1 MARTFVWPA
10 EHMWQSYW
18 EVRPRNL
25 RCCRLTFSKPLVTG
39 LDARERTDKM
49 TRFKFYVVANE
60 KRDDENKVVRASK
73 VLYPARG
80 YDEYDAQIKKS
91 NADLLDEPE
100 LRKVRDENG
109 ALKVSDVTVVYPFR
123 QG

>member
-1 MARTFVWPA
+1 MVTMPYFVSDREWA
-10 EHMWQSYW
+10 VMGKVWIGA
-18 EVRPRNL
+18 L
-25 RCCRLTFSKPLVTG
+25 G
-39 LDARERTDKM
+39 LDAGERTREM